1 MYNNSKLWSTN
12 TNNWKRWLTNKKPHK
27 PRCTTYVR
35 CIGIEKRHFIRT
47 RSILFC
53 IDLAATHAKHLG
65 HRLNHDRGIMLS
77 ITFKNSNKTTR
88 REESP
93 PLCILR
99 NYHSQLFT
107 AVKKNV
113 ATFNTSWDF
122 SIKPLPRNFL
132 SICIYLLS
140 WFLLSFSFKL
150 FNFRFWYTI
159 SCCYKL
165 A

>member
-12 TNNWKRWLTNKKPHK
+12 TSNWKRWLTNMKSRK

-53 IDLAATHAKHLG
+53 IDLAATHAMHLG

-77 ITFKNSNKTTR
+77 ITFKNSNETTR
-88 REESP
+88 RKESP

-107 AVKKNV
+107 AVKK
-113 ATFNTSWDF
+113 
-122 SIKPLPRNFL
+122 PRNFQY
-132 SICIYLLS
+132 IV
-140 WFLLSFSFKL
+140 KL
-150 FNFRFWYTI
+150 FNKATPSKLSIYLYI
-159 SCCYKL
+159 SL
-165 A
+165 ILISFVLFFQTF